1 MMFKN
6 LRLYRLANP
15 FAHSP
20 EGLHEHLVT
29 AAFRPCGS
37 LEQETLGWVPP
48 LGRRATLLTHGAAG
62 AILVCARKES
72 RMLPPVVINE
82 ELADRV
88 AAIEDGEG
96 RQVGRKERQEL
107 KDRIVHELLPRAF
120 TRSSHLYA
128 MILPRSGWVVVDTM
142 SKARA
147 EELLSLLRE
156 ALGSLPVAP
165 PRPQSDPSAIMTAW
179 LAGERLPGGIELG
192 DECELKESG
201 EEAGSIRVKRVELLS
216 EEIRNHLDAGR
227 RVVKLALGL
236 DERLHF
242 VLDEELAVKR
252 LTFADVVLEPLQDVD
267 GGDDLARMDAQF
279 ALLSLELEAMLPRI
293 LEWFGGEEGKASEA
307 A

>member
-15 FAHSP
+15 FAQSP
-20 EGLHEHLVT
+20 EGLHGHLET

-48 LGRRATLLTHGAAG
+48 LGRRATLLAHGAGG
-62 AILVCARKES
+62 AILICARKEA
-72 RMLPPVVINE
+72 RMLPAAVINE
-82 ELADRV
+82 ELAERV
-88 AAIEDGEG
+88 AAIEDIEG

-107 KDRIVHELLPRAF
+107 KDQIVHELLPRAF
-120 TRSSHLYA
+120 TRSSHIYA
-128 MILPRSGWVVVDTM
+128 MILPRSGWVVVDTT
-142 SKARA
+142 SKVRA

-156 ALGSLPVAP
+156 ALGSFPVAV
-165 PRPQSDPSAIMTAW
+165 PRPQSDPSAIMTSW
-179 LAGERLPGGIELG
+179 LAGERLPGGLELG

-201 EEAGSIRVKRVELLS
+201 EEAGSIRVKGVELLS
-216 EEIRNHLDAGR
+216 DEIRKHLDAGR

-236 DERLHF
+236 DERQRF
-242 VLDEELAVKR
+242 VLDEELVVRR
-252 LTFADVVLEPLQDVD
+252 LVFEDVVLEPLQDVD
-267 GGDDLARMDAQF
+267 GDDELARMDAQF